1 MSQPEEIPA
10 KPPGESKPKTPDL
23 FTEALNSGKAIEGLF
38 EMKRREEMQANGG
51 RRNSKRRESNG
62 LKDPLC
68 LLKERIA
75 IYNKKMDEEF
85 QLVVDD
91 EVSRLASLLFS

>member
-10 KPPGESKPKTPDL
+10 KPPGEGKPKTPDL
-23 FTEALNSGKAIEGLF
+23 FTESLNSGRAIEGLF

-51 RRNSKRRESNG
+51 RRQSKKREANG
-62 LKDPLC
+62 LKDPLR

-85 QLVVDD
+85 QLLVDD
-91 EVSRLASLLFS
+91 EVSHLVS